1 MLGVHQDIQENVRK
15 EIDEIAESGY
25 EEEIEQDEE
34 VIKTNM
40 FTLDDLKK
48 MKYLDCVMKEV
59 QRIYPTAPFIAREL
73 PEDTFL
79 SIDKQLKSLSSRLIL
94 LYSIFLF

>member
-48 MKYLDCVMKEV
+48 MKYLTLSFV
-59 QRIYPTAPFIAREL
+59 Q
-73 PEDTFL
+73 FL
-79 SIDKQLKSLSSRLIL
+79 I
-94 LYSIFLF
+94 